1 MARGSASILLG
12 AWVVV
17 GVGGCTGNEGT
28 SGVAGSGLGGHVGVG
43 GAKADGTGGMG
54 SGGVNGSGGA
64 ANDAGGPANNDATT
78 DAGAR
83 TDASSDGGSVSAC
96 AAGRF
101 AICEDFE
108 GTAVGTIPSGW
119 GKSPSNTTNVQVA
132 SDQAYRGSHS
142 LKMLAQ
148 ASGARN
154 ITKSASALGAL
165 AAGHW
170 GRIFYRVQTP
180 APAPPSNGV
189 IHSTLVSLSGQ
200 SPLPVADNVNVRVV
214 DTVVRDF
221 DGKHQFLYN
230 VQPSTRG
237 EFSTQGPYNWSYE
250 SRWHC
255 VEWYVSYA
263 TQSYRFFFDGAEV
276 TQMAINNGAGKYNGS
291 EIPASFS
298 IAFGWN
304 NYQTVSGNPPAFV
317 AWIDE
322 IAMDAN
328 RVGCDN

>member
-1 MARGSASILLG
+1 VDGGAGGSTAD
-12 AWVVV
+12 
-17 GVGGCTGNEGT
+17 
-28 SGVAGSGLGGHVGVG
+28 AGSG
-43 GAKADGTGGMG
+43 
-54 SGGVNGSGGA
+54 
-64 ANDAGGPANNDATT
+64 
-78 DAGAR
+78 
-83 TDASSDGGSVSAC
+83 DGGGSSC

-101 AICEDFE
+101 ALCEDFE
-108 GTAVGTIPSGW
+108 GTAVGAIPSGW
-119 GKSPSNTTNVQVA
+119 AKQPGGTSNVQVA
-132 SDQAYRGSHS
+132 SDQAYRGAHS

-154 ITKSASALGAL
+154 ITRTAAQLGAL

-170 GRIFYRVQTP
+170 GRMFYRVQTP
-180 APAPPSNGV
+180 APAPPSGGV
-189 IHSTLVSLSGQ
+189 IHSTMVSLSGT

-230 VQPSTRG
+230 VQPSTRS
-237 EFSTQGPYNWSYE
+237 EFGTEGPYNWTYE
-250 SRWHC
+250 SKWHC

-263 TQSYRFFFDGAEV
+263 TQSYRFFFDSAEV
-276 TQMAINNGAGKYNGS
+276 TQMAINNGAGKFNGS

-304 NYQTVSGNPPAFV
+304 NYQTVSGSPGYV

-322 IAMDAN
+322 IAMDPN

>member
-1 MARGSASILLG
+1 MGGS
-12 AWVVV
+12 
-17 GVGGCTGNEGT
+17 GVGGQ
-28 SGVAGSGLGGHVGVG
+28 VGIG
-43 GAKADGTGGMG
+43 GAPVDGTAGMG

-64 ANDAGGPANNDATT
+64 ATDAGRDAKNGATT
-78 DAGAR
+78 DAGAPV
-83 TDASSDGGSVSAC
+83 DASSDPGGSVSTC
-96 AAGRF
+96 ASGRF

-108 GTAVGTIPSGW
+108 GTAVGAIPSGW

-154 ITKSASALGAL
+154 ITKSAAALGSL

-170 GRIFYRVQTP
+170 GRMFYRVQTP

-189 IHSTLVSLSGQ
+189 IHSTLVSLSGT

-250 SRWHC
+250 PKWHC

-304 NYQTVSGNPPAFV
+304 NYQTVSGDPSGFV
-317 AWIDE
+317 AWLDE
-322 IAMDAN
+322 IALDAN

>member
-1 MARGSASILLG
+1 VM
-12 AWVVV
+12 V
-17 GVGGCTGNEGT
+17 
-28 SGVAGSGLGGHVGVG
+28 
-43 GAKADGTGGMG
+43 ADGGGD
-54 SGGVNGSGGA
+54 GA
-64 ANDAGGPANNDATT
+64 A
-78 DAGAR
+78 
-83 TDASSDGGSVSAC
+83 ASSC

-108 GTAVGTIPSGW
+108 ATATGAIPGGW
-119 GKSPSNTTNVQVA
+119 SKQPSSSSNVQVA

-142 LKMLAQ
+142 LKLLAQ

-154 ITKSASALGAL
+154 IMKSASQLGAL
-165 AAGHW
+165 SAGHW
-170 GRIFYRVQTP
+170 GRMFYRVQTP
-180 APAPPSNGV
+180 APAPPSGGV

-200 SPLPVADNVNVRVV
+200 SPLPVADSVNVRVV

-237 EFSTQGPYNWSYE
+237 EFATEGPYNWTYE
-250 SRWHC
+250 SKWHC
-255 VEWYVSYA
+255 VEWYVSNA
-263 TQSYRFFFDGAEV
+263 TQSYRFFFDSAEV
-276 TQMAINNGAGKYNGS
+276 TQMAINNGAGNYKSS

-304 NYQTVSGNPPAFV
+304 NYQTVSGSDGYV